1 MCLSFIQYFRRI
13 MRSLNLIFILRAG
26 TLPERVFSW
35 MNAFVWQQAFETY
48 PQFVFAEVFKKQQ
61 TNKNIIEF
69 NPALP
74 RIEPIMQMV

>member
-1 MCLSFIQYFRRI
+1 

-35 MNAFVWQQAFETY
+35 MNAFVRQQAFDIY
-48 PQFVFAEVFKKQQ
+48 LQFVFADVFMKQQ
-61 TNKNIIEF
+61 NNKNIIEF
-69 NPALP
+69 DSALP